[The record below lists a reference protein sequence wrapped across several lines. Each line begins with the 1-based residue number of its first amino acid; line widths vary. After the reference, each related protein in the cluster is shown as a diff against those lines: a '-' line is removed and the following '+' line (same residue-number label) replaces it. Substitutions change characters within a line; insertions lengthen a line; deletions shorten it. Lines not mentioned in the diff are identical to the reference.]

1 MEGPGPQTVDDHS
14 PTRGQHPIARFLNV
28 TIGRISGLL
37 AFLGYQQARHLV
49 RRVAGKLLCLLVS
62 ISLLAYLF
70 HKVPLSQVFDVV
82 TAARPAPLTAA
93 LLIALSSQLISAVR
107 LKRLADA
114 YGLDLSTFEVLQ
126 INFATRFYG
135 LFLPAGN
142 LSGNA
147 IRFYKMSKPQKAY
160 GGTAVSLFLD
170 RMATTIALCV
180 VGIAFWL
187 LAIPAGPFPLLVL
200 MFTALTVL
208 LAVQAML
215 FIELPLPMLTG
226 LRRRL
231 GRRVPQIPRNR
242 PSGGAPGPP
251 LAARDVGACLWPFD
265 PDAFDRHRRL
275 QPRGGVVRPRHLV
288 RDYRL
293 DTFGRGADCDPP
305 PQHRRLGRT
314 RGHITGAADALRYCR
329 GRCVGFFPVGVRRY
343 NTDRGAAWRPVRS
356 ETLAAL
362 TGQGQMS
369 ALALSSIGY
378 GDAAMNNP
386 TDTRRSP
393 RISCNLPMEYQIPGT
408 HPRNGRITK
417 LGTKGALLTTHETVP
432 LGAELLLSFHLPL
445 SKSQINTVG
454 AVRWTSQG
462 RARVE
467 FIHLSLHQQ
476 VELWRYYTKESAR
489 KRQARS

>member
-14 PTRGQHPIARFLNV
+14 PTRGHHPIARFLHV

-231 GRRVPQIPRNR
+231 GRQFPKYLETVPQAVRQ
-242 PSGGAPGPP
+242 AHP
-251 LAARDVGACLWPFD
+251 L
-265 PDAFDRHRRL
+265 
-275 QPRGGVVRPRHLV
+275 PRGTLVHVFGLSILTHLIGIVAYSLVAESLGLDISFVTIGWIRSVAVLIAILPLSIGGLGVREGTLLV
-288 RDYRL
+288 LLTPY
-293 DTFGRGADCDPP
+293 GIA
-305 PQHRRLGRT
+305 
-314 RGHITGAADALRYCR
+314 AADALAFSLL
-329 GRCVGFFPVGVRRY
+329 VF
-343 NTDRGAAWRPVRS
+343 AATILTV
-356 ETLAAL
+356 AL
-362 TGQGQMS
+362 
-369 ALALSSIGY
+369 L
-378 GDAAMNNP
+378 
-386 TDTRRSP
+386 
-393 RISCNLPMEYQIPGT
+393 
-408 HPRNGRITK
+408 
-417 LGTKGALLTTHETVP
+417 GALFE
-432 LGAELLLSFHLPL
+432 AKRWLL
-445 SKSQINTVG
+445 
-454 AVRWTSQG
+454 
-462 RARVE
+462 
-467 FIHLSLHQQ
+467 
-476 VELWRYYTKESAR
+476 
-489 KRQARS
+489 